1 MLKATLH
8 LLPPPGSSKSS
19 VSPRSLGVGWSG
31 DAPWSRMA
39 DRCCSCFLPWSLFLA
54 RLSSLPPRN
63 SPSSPISLGL
73 RAEEELS
80 LGALGVVPQEESEEV
95 FVSSVQF
102 HLTLFPTDGREGSM
116 VEYQESATPAKQRLF
131 SLTLGWLTPA
141 KHEAFQPD
149 AGVVGLHPSA
159 YLYNSESLSLACSA
173 CKFS

>member
-1 MLKATLH
+1 MLTATLH
-8 LLPPPGSSKSS
+8 LLPPPGSSKLS

-39 DRCCSCFLPWSLFLA
+39 DWCCSCFLPWSLFLA
-54 RLSSLPPRN
+54 RLSPLPPRN

-73 RAEEELS
+73 RAEEELG

-95 FVSSVQF
+95 FVSSMQL

-116 VEYQESATPAKQRLF
+116 VEYQESA
-131 SLTLGWLTPA
+131 TPA

-159 YLYNSESLSLACSA
+159 YLYNSESQSLACSA